1 MYFISMMASISFKM
15 LAMRSIPQ
23 FFRYF
28 TKELIPI
35 LYIVVYGIR
44 VTLFRGC
51 VNKNIIKRRTKIW
64 RGHPAVSDAL
74 S

>member
-1 MYFISMMASISFKM
+1 MDVYFISMMASISFKM

-35 LYIVVYGIR
+35 IIIFICLVKRFFNFYKEGEEF
-44 VTLFRGC
+44 LFALMF
-51 VNKNIIKRRTKIW
+51 II
-64 RGHPAVSDAL
+64 
-74 S
+74 